1 MKDVIGILVCNSQK
15 VLDHK
20 LKDGKKSEHR
30 YCYWGMSRFPQR
42 ILQYVFPETTGAV
55 SEAARAPGFGWY
67 HNYNDIDFP
76 EDLEVRL
83 YFAVKGQVLGYFI
96 SKAMGEQDGK
106 QELRFHSES
115 WTPIKPV
122 TIKPSQGFRY
132 FKHGLD

>member
-20 LKDGKKSEHR
+20 LKDGKKSEHC
-30 YCYWGMSRFPQR
+30 YCFWNMTRFPRR
-42 ILQYVFPETTGAV
+42 ILQRVFPESIGAV
-55 SEAARAPGFGWY
+55 SEAAKAPGFGWY
-67 HNYNDIDFP
+67 AEDDIGVP
-76 EDLEVRL
+76 EDFEVHL
-83 YFAVKGQVLGYFI
+83 YFAVKGQVLGYFVC
-96 SKAMGEQDGK
+96 KAMGERHRT

-132 FKHGLD
+132 FKHDLD